1 MKRTLKTYKLEMKV
15 LGPVFIGSGN
25 EIKKKEYIF
34 LKPDLIGVT
43 DPARLY
49 NFAKKKGLRADL
61 EKFLV
66 QDTRESLAQ
75 WRMRNKI
82 SMNEMNACMK
92 YVVNTGD
99 IQKGNMQIMS
109 CMKDP
114 YGNPYVPGSSV
125 KGMLRTI
132 LLGAE
137 ILADSGRYARP
148 ARNAEDELRTQNQ
161 KRNRLLTRSA
171 ESLENSF
178 FYTEKRTEKGK
189 DEMLDWMS
197 GVIVSDSEPL
207 SMEDVILCQKWDQHV
222 KGECKSLNLLRECLK
237 PGTVIHCD
245 LTIDETMC
253 HFTGED
259 IMEAVKRF
267 YDNYYET
274 YQSKF
279 PKNDRGSDRTVFLG
293 GGSGFVSKTVIYNLF
308 HGSKAVE
315 ITQEILKRT
324 GDPRQP
330 KNAKDI
336 RMGISPHILKCT
348 FYQGK
353 QYMMGQCEINIY

>member
-1 MKRTLKTYKLEMKV
+1 M
-15 LGPVFIGSGN
+15 
-25 EIKKKEYIF
+25 
-34 LKPDLIGVT
+34 
-43 DPARLY
+43 
-49 NFAKKKGLRADL
+49 
-61 EKFLV
+61 
-66 QDTRESLAQ
+66 
-75 WRMRNKI
+75 
-82 SMNEMNACMK
+82 
-92 YVVNTGD
+92 
-99 IQKGNMQIMS
+99 
-109 CMKDP
+109 
-114 YGNPYVPGSSV
+114 
-125 KGMLRTI
+125 
-132 LLGAE
+132 
-137 ILADSGRYARP
+137 
-148 ARNAEDELRTQNQ
+148 
-161 KRNRLLTRSA
+161 
-171 ESLENSF
+171 
-178 FYTEKRTEKGK
+178 
-189 DEMLDWMS
+189 
-197 GVIVSDSEPL
+197 
-207 SMEDVILCQKWDQHV
+207 

-293 GGSGFVSKTVIYNLF
+293 GGSGFVSKTVIYDLF

-353 QYMMGQCEINIY
+353 QYMMGQCEINIC